1 MHLRSVLLSAL
12 AAALV
17 AAGCS
22 RVPPNAASEGQK
34 ALRAGDY
41 ERAIEL
47 LRAAGR
53 AHPKEAAVFYNLGT
67 ANFLSLIHI

>member
-22 RVPPNAASEGQK
+22 RVPPEYRDLVKSYFQGLND
-34 ALRAGDY
+34 LR
-41 ERAIEL
+41 
-47 LRAAGR
+47 
-53 AHPKEAAVFYNLGT
+53 
-67 ANFLSLIHI
+67 

>member
-22 RVPPNAASEGQK
+22 RVPTAAAGSGGDLLDR
-34 ALRAGDY
+34 LRAQGVKLD
-41 ERAIEL
+41 
-47 LRAAGR
+47 
-53 AHPKEAAVFYNLGT
+53 F
-67 ANFLSLIHI
+67 